1 MITKTPSRASSLTS
15 SACRVCPER
24 MILAVSS
31 ARISAVSSTVV
42 SRASLS
48 KKKSATRHL
57 MGKCSRPLQGV
68 ARPTHGADQLLFTR
82 GVHLSPEVADVDIH
96 HVRGKAELLVPD
108 AREHPARVLGHELE
122 QLVLAGR

>member
-1 MITKTPSRASSLTS
+1 MISRASSARL
-15 SACRVCPER
+15 SA
-24 MILAVSS
+24 A
-31 ARISAVSSTVV
+31 SSTVE

-48 KKKSATRHL
+48 KMKSATPRTRSIAPITRAMNSVRRHL

-82 GVHLSPEVADVDIH
+82 GVHLSPEEADVDIH
-96 HVRGKAELLVPD
+96 HVKGKAELLVPD